1 MDRTSGGLFYRIV
14 DGNAP
19 AVVRALGPNVLEP
32 FVLPCTGPQYRRSRL
47 ATTARPSRL
56 LSFPRA
62 FRFGLSGTHAVDG
75 KSRSPWITSP
85 LATSNSKLP
94 LSGGDLPDVLLYLP
108 QRPLQ
113 NIIRKSGKHVRH
125 DCATSHPKG
134 RTQAVRVAE
143 NASASPC
150 APDPSDARLHLSSSS
165 PGQSSEPPGSAQD
178 FLDSPPCLVA
188 AGVCADKTKTTKA
201 SRRAEDDTPDPHEC
215 VFRQRTAAG
224 FTRLLLRLAHTRGR
238 V

>member
-62 FRFGLSGTHAVDG
+62 FRFGLSGTHALDG

-94 LSGGDLPDVLLYLP
+94 LRGGDLPDVLLYLP

-125 DCATSHPKG
+125 DCAASHPKG

-143 NASASPC
+143 NASSRLIGEPLRAGSVRCQVASFVVV
-150 APDPSDARLHLSSSS
+150 S
-165 PGQSSEPPGSAQD
+165 
-178 FLDSPPCLVA
+178 
-188 AGVCADKTKTTKA
+188 
-201 SRRAEDDTPDPHEC
+201 RAE
-215 VFRQRTAAG
+215 FRTTRQCPGLLG
-224 FTRLLLRLAHTRGR
+224 FTPLPRRCRCLRR
-238 V
+238 

>member
-19 AVVRALGPNVLEP
+19 AVVRALGPNVLEL

-62 FRFGLSGTHAVDG
+62 FRFGLSGTHALEG

-85 LATSNSKLP
+85 FATSNSKLP

-143 NASASPC
+143 NASSRLIGEPLRAGSVRCQVASFVVV
-150 APDPSDARLHLSSSS
+150 S
-165 PGQSSEPPGSAQD
+165 
-178 FLDSPPCLVA
+178 
-188 AGVCADKTKTTKA
+188 
-201 SRRAEDDTPDPHEC
+201 RAE
-215 VFRQRTAAG
+215 FRTTRQCPGLLG
-224 FTRLLLRLAHTRGR
+224 FTPLPRRCRCLRR
-238 V
+238 